1 MGKQWIVGKCVEG
14 GEPGIRSNTDT
25 KVGEFKMYDISG
37 GKNNCFFANGI
48 LVHDENLMELHLINE
63 NIHYRTVASLWDWLS
78 YPGGF
83 DPNHVN
89 YKDVYG

>member
-1 MGKQWIVGKCVEG
+1 VEG
-14 GEPGIRSNTDT
+14 GEPGIRSNIDT

-63 NIHYRTVASLWDWLS
+63 NIQYSTVASL
-78 YPGGF
+78 
-83 DPNHVN
+83 
-89 YKDVYG
+89 